1 MSGFLFIDFETV
13 WDTKAKYGL
22 KDLSVV
28 EYVRDPRFKVF
39 GMGLA
44 LNDESPR
51 WVSGLSQTEIMFTG
65 NWKDV
70 IVVGHNIK
78 FDGFI
83 LREKYG
89 IHPKAWIDTKGM
101 SRAVLGKTV
110 KNHSLA
116 TLAKH
121 FGLEAKGTMKT
132 DGLTSL
138 TTEQEEELAE
148 YCRHDVF
155 LCREIYKRLAPQFPE
170 GQYASMSQ
178 TIDMFVNPKL
188 VLNVPL
194 LEKTAKEEA
203 LRRETIFKEIG
214 IEKSEFASNKKFP
227 ALLLKYGYEVPT
239 KPSPKKKDEK
249 GEPLQIPALAL
260 GDIGFIE
267 LMENGNEELKKLC
280 EARVAAKSTLL
291 ETRSIKL
298 ASIGRTGRWPF
309 DVEFSGANQTH
320 RFSGGSGAGGN
331 PQNFTRDSALRE
343 AVETPKG
350 YSLVVGDFSNIE
362 MRLVAYLSKDPGLI
376 SGIERGIDL
385 YCDFAS
391 TFFGRKITKEDD
403 SARRFGKCLAEG
415 TLVLCEAGW
424 TRIEQITENDRIWDG
439 EEWVTHQ
446 GLIDN
451 GLKEV
456 TVLNGLWLT
465 PDHRILC
472 GTEWKEAQ
480 SVERDEN
487 LHYLALAKGSEKL
500 PLQAIVKVPGT
511 ESSRYSGYVTAEAP
525 NGMLMSRTLKED
537 EQLAVMS
544 VPKNRRKLLKNC
556 TGVMPTYFQTM
567 AIEPGFLIGF
577 LRRLVDATIR
587 KIWPTNITEAEESPS
602 MKIGVQINGPFSDMF
617 RRFRIGMCRNLR
629 WIGRMLTEGMNPE
642 ISDLFPNTI
651 TYVTNDKSKPS
662 KMKLC
667 VYDLLSAG
675 PRNRFTVLTAKGP
688 LIVHNCAILGLGY
701 NMGPNKFARTV
712 KIQTGQTVSEEDAWK
727 AVSLYR
733 NKYTRVPALWERLD
747 TDIKFMVDKLLIGKN
762 TGLPVHL
769 GYGSIW
775 LPSGLKMLYPNLR
788 QQLGKR
794 NKPEWVYDVYDKG
807 VLGTRTL
814 YGGKVLENICQ
825 ALAGELCKTAMLKMG
840 KYVVGAVHDEVILVV
855 PEEEAENAADKLY
868 QIMTTPPSWLHDIKL
883 EAEVGYGKNWL
894 VAK

>member
-1 MSGFLFIDFETV
+1 MSELLFIDYETV

-28 EYVRDPRFKVF
+28 EYIRDPRFKVF
-39 GMGLA
+39 GIGLA

-51 WVSGLSQTEIMFTG
+51 WVSGFSQTEVMFTG

-89 IHPKAWIDTKGM
+89 INPKAWIDTKGL
-101 SRAVLGKTV
+101 SRAVLGKIV

-116 TLAKH
+116 TLAEH

-170 GQYASMSQ
+170 GQYASMNQ
-178 TIDMFVNPKL
+178 TIDMFVSPKL

-376 SGIERGIDL
+376 SGIEKGIDL

-403 SARRFGKCLAEG
+403 SARRFGK
-415 TLVLCEAGW
+415 
-424 TRIEQITENDRIWDG
+424 
-439 EEWVTHQ
+439 
-446 GLIDN
+446 
-451 GLKEV
+451 
-456 TVLNGLWLT
+456 
-465 PDHRILC
+465 
-472 GTEWKEAQ
+472 
-480 SVERDEN
+480 
-487 LHYLALAKGSEKL
+487 
-500 PLQAIVKVPGT
+500 
-511 ESSRYSGYVTAEAP
+511 
-525 NGMLMSRTLKED
+525 
-537 EQLAVMS
+537 
-544 VPKNRRKLLKNC
+544 
-556 TGVMPTYFQTM
+556 
-567 AIEPGFLIGF
+567 
-577 LRRLVDATIR
+577 
-587 KIWPTNITEAEESPS
+587 
-602 MKIGVQINGPFSDMF
+602 
-617 RRFRIGMCRNLR
+617 
-629 WIGRMLTEGMNPE
+629 
-642 ISDLFPNTI
+642 
-651 TYVTNDKSKPS
+651 
-662 KMKLC
+662 
-667 VYDLLSAG
+667 
-675 PRNRFTVLTAKGP
+675 
-688 LIVHNCAILGLGY
+688 CAILGLGY

-733 NKYTRVPALWERLD
+733 NKYTRVPTLWDRLEK
-747 TDIKFMVDKLLIGKN
+747 DILRLTSTYNSYRYGN
-762 TGLPVHL
+762 EL
-769 GYGSIW
+769 GISFHKEAVE
-775 LPSGLKMLYPNLR
+775 LPSGLRMRYPNLR
-788 QQLGKR
+788 QQIGKR
-794 NKPEWVYDVYDKG
+794 NKPEWIYDVYDKG

-868 QIMTTPPSWLHDIKL
+868 QVMITPPAWLPDIKL
-883 EAEVGYGKNWL
+883 EAEVGIGKNWGE
-894 VAK
+894 AK